1 MMGIEVLLLIP
12 FTLNYKL
19 FNKEQRIIYLYAIHS
34 AALSIGAEVLARIFR
49 HNLAWHAVMFLVAFY
64 LLSWFFITVIKKPL
78 TRKIIAWMVPVVT
91 LAFIIDFFWISGPRG
106 FSSIFVSFRTFV
118 LIVYGILFFIQ
129 LVRDNSLI
137 ERSIYI
143 TSIPEFWFNSGV
155 FVYQCCNFILY
166 LSFNFLLRDEPG
178 PEIINLFRIT
188 QGLGWI
194 AGIIQVIV
202 FYIGL
207 QKIKRARS

>member
-12 FTLNYKL
+12 FTINYKL
-19 FNKEQRIIYLYAIHS
+19 FNKEQRIIYLFVIYS
-34 AALSIGAEVLARIFR
+34 AVLSVGAELLARIF
-49 HNLAWHAVMFLVAFY
+49 HNNLAWHAVMSLVSFY
-64 LLSWFFITVIKKPL
+64 ILSWFFIQVLKKPL
-78 TRKIIAWMVPVVT
+78 TRQFIRWMVPVTSVVFA
-91 LAFIIDFFWISGPRG
+91 LDFIWISGPSG
-106 FSSIFVSFRTFV
+106 FSSIFVAFRTFL
-118 LIVYGILFFIQ
+118 LIVYGILFFVQ

-143 TSIPEFWFNSGV
+143 TSIPEFWFNSGL
-155 FVYQCCNFILY
+155 FVNHCCNFILY
-166 LSFNFLLRDEPG
+166 LSFNFLLHDEPG

-194 AGIIQVIV
+194 AGIIQVIL

-207 QKIKRARS
+207 QKIKSARS

>member
-12 FTLNYKL
+12 FTLNYRL
-19 FNKEQRIIYLYAIHS
+19 FDKDQRIMYVYAIYS
-34 AALSIGAEVLARIFR
+34 AVLSVGAEMLARIFR
-49 HNLAWHAVMFLVAFY
+49 HNLAWHAVMFLIGFY
-64 LLSWFFITVIKKPL
+64 ILSWFYIKVLKKPH
-78 TRKIIAWMVPVVT
+78 TKKIIRGLIPVITGLFVV
-91 LAFIIDFFWISGPRG
+91 DFFWISGPSG
-106 FSSIFVSFRTFV
+106 FSSIFVSVRTFV
-118 LIVYGILFFIQ
+118 LIVYGILFFMQ
-129 LVRDNSLI
+129 LVRDNTLI

-143 TSIPEFWFNSGV
+143 TSIPEFWFNSGI

-166 LSFNFLLRDEPG
+166 LSFNFLLNDEPG

-207 QKIKRARS
+207 LKIKRARS